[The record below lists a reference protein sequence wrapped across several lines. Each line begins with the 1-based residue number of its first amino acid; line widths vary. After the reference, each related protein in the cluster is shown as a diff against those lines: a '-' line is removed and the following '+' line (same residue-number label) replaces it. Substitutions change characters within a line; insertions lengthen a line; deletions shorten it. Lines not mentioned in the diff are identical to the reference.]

1 MLSSQHQLALAIRM
15 SLFSLM
21 LAVFR
26 STGSFL
32 RYIMIVHVCWGSQLF
47 ILWKVLQFLALELS
61 GLFPKLSIFQ
71 GFFTLWLVY
80 LIPNRALLLS
90 TGLFRLCAEFC
101 FPHSETDVRGHGDQP
116 KKWKKW
122 WNNSNVCGERWKTGS
137 PSGPSG
143 ARHCIYQESSGLHIC
158 SKARNTVIQE

>member
-1 MLSSQHQLALAIRM
+1 M

-26 STGSFL
+26 YTCSFW
-32 RYIMIVHVCWGSQLF
+32 RYIMIIHVCWESQLF
-47 ILWKVLQFLALELS
+47 IFFERFYNFWLWNC
-61 GLFPKLSIFQ
+61 LFPKLSIFQ
-71 GFFTLWLVY
+71 VFFTLWLVY
-80 LIPNRALLLS
+80 LVPNRALLLS

-101 FPHSETDVRGHGDQP
+101 FLYSETDVRRHGDQP
-116 KKWKKW
+116 KKWKKG

-137 PSGPSG
+137 PSGPPG